1 MCTYVCALGVTLKR
15 DPPHPKSPPPWCA
28 IPFVRLL
35 AHDVAGGRCY
45 PVPCGMDT
53 AAGGIIRK
61 PMTKEAR
68 KEARAALAKEK
79 KKALARRAD
88 NPEFALFITKI
99 KKNYQRL
106 FRGYVKKMT
115 SYRGMLAAST
125 VHIERVSEIPPLC
138 ERASACLYVLLQLKT
153 FALNRPCVSVSLCL
167 SLFVCYLRTTARV
180 CVCLSVVF
188 AKPPVCVCLSGLDFC
203 SLSGFPTPTRI
214 STPTPTPTRD

>member
-1 MCTYVCALGVTLKR
+1 MNVYLCMCTWGDTEEGSL
-15 DPPHPKSPPPWCA
+15 PPQIPPPWCV

-45 PVPCGMDT
+45 PVPCGMDA

-125 VHIERVSEIPPLC
+125 VHIERVPETPPLC
-138 ERASACLYVLLQLKT
+138 ERACACLYVLLQLST
-153 FALNRPCVSVSLCL
+153 IAHNRPCVSVSLCL
-167 SLFVCYLRTTARV
+167 SL
-180 CVCLSVVF
+180 CVC
-188 AKPPVCVCLSGLDFC
+188 
-203 SLSGFPTPTRI
+203 
-214 STPTPTPTRD
+214 

>member
-1 MCTYVCALGVTLKR
+1 MM
-15 DPPHPKSPPPWCA
+15 SP
-28 IPFVRLL
+28 
-35 AHDVAGGRCY
+35 VA
-45 PVPCGMDT
+45 VDA

-115 SYRGMLAAST
+115 SYRGLLAAST
-125 VHIERVSEIPPLC
+125 VNIDRKREILRNAP
-138 ERASACLYVLLQLKT
+138 
-153 FALNRPCVSVSLCL
+153 SV
-167 SLFVCYLRTTARV
+167 RT
-180 CVCLSVVF
+180 CVCLLGMCCCSSVN
-188 AKPPVCVCLSGLDFC
+188 
-203 SLSGFPTPTRI
+203 
-214 STPTPTPTRD
+214 

>member
-45 PVPCGMDT
+45 PVPCGMDA

-125 VHIERVSEIPPLC
+125 VHIERVPETPLC
-138 ERASACLYVLLQLKT
+138 ASVRVHACT
-153 FALNRPCVSVSLCL
+153 CCCSSVQ
-167 SLFVCYLRTTARV
+167 LRTTARV
-180 CVCLSVVF
+180 SLSLCVCLSVS
-188 AKPPVCVCLSGLDFC
+188 AICAQPPVCVPAFL
-203 SLSGFPTPTRI
+203 P
-214 STPTPTPTRD
+214 PTPTPTRAVWMCVLVHCALFC